1 MPLLLTTS
9 PPLRENG
16 TQEREKKERNYV
28 QSSKNSFEKK
38 TATFLIHRVYTK
50 RYVLDFFSFFSFF
63 LPSPIISHR
72 GTKIALTEARI

>member
-9 PPLRENG
+9 PPLREKG

-72 GTKIALTEARI
+72 DTKIALTEARI

>member
-1 MPLLLTTS
+1 M
-9 PPLRENG
+9 EHK
-16 TQEREKKERNYV
+16 REKK
-28 QSSKNSFEKK
+28 KNEITYNHPKIRKK
-38 TATFLIHRVYTK
+38 ATFLIHRVYTK

>member
-1 MPLLLTTS
+1 MPLLLTTPS
-9 PPLRENG
+9 PLRENG

>member
-1 MPLLLTTS
+1 MPLLLTIS

-38 TATFLIHRVYTK
+38 TTTFLIHRVYTK

>member
-63 LPSPIISHR
+63 FPSPIISHR